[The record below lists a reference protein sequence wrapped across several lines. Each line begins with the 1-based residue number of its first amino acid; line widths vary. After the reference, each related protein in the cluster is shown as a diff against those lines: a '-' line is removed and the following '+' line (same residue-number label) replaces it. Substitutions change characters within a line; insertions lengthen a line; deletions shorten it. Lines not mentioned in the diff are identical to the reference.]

1 MLLLLRWC
9 STCSVVLFQLLSARD
24 FLVLTTSFQSFRYSY
39 FHWNSRIISAKC
51 YNLWPLHPYFLLLL
65 VFSAAHLIFF
75 FWILTTNERNTA
87 FKMMQVYYKDMAYE
101 CCIAGYKE
109 LHSHSTST
117 FPLQKGRDHDHAE
130 KYQPQQCSVSLS
142 VLINLPFSHFH
153 LIKNNYLYSWCLSH
167 SDFLFFLNPTITC
180 YRMLT
185 CTQDLCHLSPS

>member
-1 MLLLLRWC
+1 MFNLLCCTWTF
-9 STCSVVLFQLLSARD
+9 SAALSLW
-24 FLVLTTSFQSFRYSY
+24 FLVLTTSFPSFRYSC
-39 FHWNSRIISAKC
+39 FHWNSRIISAEC
-51 YNLWPLHPYFLLLL
+51 YNLWPWHPYFLLLL

-75 FWILTTNERNTA
+75 FWMLTTNERNTP
-87 FKMMQVYYKDMAYE
+87 FKIMQVYYKDMAYE

-130 KYQPQQCSVSLS
+130 KYQPQCSVSLS
-142 VLINLPFSHFH
+142 VLINLPFSNFH
-153 LIKNNYLYSWCLSH
+153 LIKNNYLYSRCLSH
-167 SDFLFFLNPTITC
+167 SDFFFFFLNPTITC